1 MTLQKFPSRKFVKLA
16 LTIAS
21 FAILT
26 SAVGLAQ
33 TYSNLDTSSG
43 WWSCGGCAGANG
55 VGPNTPRSL
64 GMASSP
70 SLDGSSLKFSIFPTV
85 RYSNALWY
93 KSVSPTSA
101 SHLTYDYYV
110 FFKNTWDPQALE
122 FDIMEG
128 NGGRGRT
135 FGTECKPGA
144 RLWKIWGNHTWN
156 NSVTCD
162 MKAGR
167 WNHVT
172 WEFSHANGGTQFVA
186 VTVNGIKRYVN
197 RTYPSQSNGAYF
209 LHPTVQLDGNSSATD
224 YSIWVDKLSIHAF

>member
-26 SAVGLAQ
+26 AAVSLAQ
-33 TYSNLDTSSG
+33 TYSNLDTTSG
-43 WWSCGGCAGANG
+43 WTSCTGCAGG
-55 VGPNTPRSL
+55 STSSQPHSL
-64 GMASSP
+64 SMASSP
-70 SLDGSSLKFSIFPTV
+70 SLDGSSLKFSIFPS
-85 RYSNALWY
+85 RAYSNTLWY
-93 KSVSPTSA
+93 KAISPTGNA
-101 SHLTYDYYV
+101 HLTYDFYV

-128 NGGRGRT
+128 NSGRGHT
-135 FGTECKPGA
+135 FGTECKPGM
-144 RLWKIWGNHTWN
+144 RLWKIWGYSKWN

-162 MKAGR
+162 MKAGK

-197 RTYPSQSNGAYF
+197 RTFPSNSTGAYY
-209 LHPTVQLDGNSSATD
+209 LHPSVQLDGNSSATD
-224 YSIWVDKLSIHAF
+224 YSIWVDKLSVHAF